1 MFLQQISRFIYF
13 FLIIFLSQLS
23 GLQCNEYRMH
33 LLVHITLIVI
43 VRSCITFC
51 LLTLWC
57 VCVLNIRVV
66 LLHFEVAFRIN
77 YISLITLCC
86 YCIVAQKQ
94 VFFCVLR
101 DMVLQF
107 ENVELFSLLY
117 IKDAIMCCRD
127 HLQLKKIF
135 FCLYKILFLACV
147 YIFNE
152 NKNKIKFLLNRS
164 AAHREFK
171 KTKYLLCIRLT

>member
-1 MFLQQISRFIYF
+1 MVLNVVSFYVPLLCENFFRNNFIRSDLYMYNESVNKWIKRFNYNAMFLQQISRFIYF

-101 DMVLQF
+101 DMVL
-107 ENVELFSLLY
+107 
-117 IKDAIMCCRD
+117 
-127 HLQLKKIF
+127 
-135 FCLYKILFLACV
+135 
-147 YIFNE
+147 
-152 NKNKIKFLLNRS
+152 
-164 AAHREFK
+164 
-171 KTKYLLCIRLT
+171 